1 MMRRTGKRKP
11 VSEINVVPYI
21 DVMLVLLIIF
31 MITAP
36 LVQQGVEIDLPQ
48 ASANPM
54 PPEQREPL
62 VITVSKNGDLYLN
75 IGENNERPLDEDS
88 LANRVAAVIK
98 NHPQTP
104 VLVRGDKAVD
114 YGRVTEAM
122 VLLQAAGV
130 EKVGLMTEEFDQ

>member
-1 MMRRTGKRKP
+1 MRKSGKRKP

-48 ASANPM
+48 ASANPL

-62 VITVSKNGDLYLN
+62 IISISKSGDFYLN
-75 IGENNERPLDEDS
+75 IGENNEQPVDEV
-88 LANRVAAVIK
+88 LLGNRVAAVIK

-122 VLLQAAGV
+122 VLLQSAGV
-130 EKVGLMTEEFDQ
+130 EKVGLMTELLDR

>member
-1 MMRRTGKRKP
+1 MRASGKRKP

-36 LVQQGVEIDLPQ
+36 LLQQGVEIDLPQ
-48 ASANPM
+48 ASANPL
-54 PPEQREPL
+54 PPEQREPM
-62 VITVSKNGDLYLN
+62 IISVSKTGDLYLN
-75 IGENNERPLDEDS
+75 IGEDNDKPLAEDL
-88 LANRVAAVIK
+88 LANRVAAVLK

-122 VLLQAAGV
+122 VLLQSAGV
-130 EKVGLMTEEFDQ
+130 EKVGLMTESLDQ

>member
-1 MMRRTGKRKP
+1 MRASGKRKP

-62 VITVSKNGDLYLN
+62 IISVSKAGDLYLN
-75 IGENNERPLDEDS
+75 IGQDNDKPIDED
-88 LANRVAAVIK
+88 LLGNRVAAVMK

-104 VLVRGDKAVD
+104 VLVRGDKEVD

-130 EKVGLMTEEFDQ
+130 EKVGLMTESLDQ

>member
-1 MMRRTGKRKP
+1 MRRTGKRKP

-36 LVQQGVEIDLPQ
+36 LIQQGVEIDLPQ

-62 VITVSKNGDLYLN
+62 VISVSKAGDFYLN
-75 IGENNERPLDEDS
+75 IGENNDKPIAEDL
-88 LANRVAAVIK
+88 LANRVAAIIN

-114 YGRVTEAM
+114 YGRVTEVM
-122 VLLQAAGV
+122 VLLQSAGV
-130 EKVGLMTEEFDQ
+130 EKVGLMTESLDQ

>member
-1 MMRRTGKRKP
+1 MRRSGKRKP
-11 VSEINVVPYI
+11 VSEINVGPYI

-36 LVQQGVEIDLPQ
+36 LIQQGVEIDLPQ

-62 VITVSKNGDLYLN
+62 VISVSKDGDFYLN
-75 IGENNERPLDEDS
+75 IGENNDKPIEEQL
-88 LANRVAAVIK
+88 LANRVSAVIK

-122 VLLQAAGV
+122 VLLQSAGV
-130 EKVGLMTEEFDQ
+130 EKVGLMTESLEQ

>member
-1 MMRRTGKRKP
+1 MRRSGKRKP

-36 LVQQGVEIDLPQ
+36 LIQQGVEIDLPQ

-62 VITVSKNGDLYLN
+62 VISVSKAGDFYLN
-75 IGENNERPLDEDS
+75 IGENNDKPIEEQL
-88 LANRVAAVIK
+88 LANRVAAVIN

-122 VLLQAAGV
+122 VLLQSAGV
-130 EKVGLMTEEFDQ
+130 EKVGLMTESLDQ

>member
-1 MMRRTGKRKP
+1 MRASGKRKP

-36 LVQQGVEIDLPQ
+36 LLQQGVEIDLPQ
-48 ASANPM
+48 ASANPL

-62 VITVSKNGDLYLN
+62 IISVSKTGDLYLN
-75 IGENNERPLDEDS
+75 IGEDIDKPVDEEQ
-88 LANRVAAVIK
+88 LGKRVAIVMQ

-122 VLLQAAGV
+122 VLLQASGV
-130 EKVGLMTEEFDQ
+130 EKVGLMTESLDR

>member
-1 MMRRTGKRKP
+1 MRRTGKRKP

-48 ASANPM
+48 ASANPL

-75 IGENNERPLDEDS
+75 IGENNDKPLDEDL

-114 YGRVTEAM
+114 YGRVTETM
-122 VLLQAAGV
+122 VLLQTAGV

>member
-1 MMRRTGKRKP
+1 MRRTGKRKP

-36 LVQQGVEIDLPQ
+36 LLQQGVEIDLPQ
-48 ASANPM
+48 ASANPL

-62 VITVSKNGDLYLN
+62 VITVSKTGDLYLN
-75 IGENNERPLDEDS
+75 IGESNEKPIDED
-88 LANRVAAVIK
+88 LLGNRVAAVIK

-104 VLVRGDKAVD
+104 VLVRGDKAVE
-114 YGRVTEAM
+114 YGRVTDAM

-130 EKVGLMTEEFDQ
+130 EKVGLMTESLDQ

>member
-1 MMRRTGKRKP
+1 MRRTGKRKP

>member
-1 MMRRTGKRKP
+1 MRRTGKRKP

-36 LVQQGVEIDLPQ
+36 LIQQGVEIDQPQ

-62 VITVSKNGDLYLN
+62 VISVSKDGDFYLN
-75 IGENNERPLDEDS
+75 IGENNDKPIDEDL
-88 LANRVAAVIK
+88 LANRVAAVIN

-130 EKVGLMTEEFDQ
+130 DKVGLMTESLDQ

>member
-1 MMRRTGKRKP
+1 MRQSGKRKP

-48 ASANPM
+48 ASANPL

-62 VITVSKNGDLYLN
+62 IISVSKDGDLYLN
-75 IGENNERPLDEDS
+75 IGDKNDKPIEEDL

-122 VLLQAAGV
+122 VLLQSAGV
-130 EKVGLMTEEFDQ
+130 EKVGLMTDSLDQ

>member
-1 MMRRTGKRKP
+1 MRKSGKRKP

-36 LVQQGVEIDLPQ
+36 LIQQGVEIDLPQ

-62 VITVSKNGDLYLN
+62 VISVSKTGDFYLN
-75 IGENNERPLDEDS
+75 IGQDHDKPIAEDL
-88 LANRVAAVIK
+88 LANRVAAVIG

-104 VLVRGDKAVD
+104 VLVRGDRAVD

-122 VLLQAAGV
+122 VLLQSAGV
-130 EKVGLMTEEFDQ
+130 EKVGLMTESMDK

>member
-1 MMRRTGKRKP
+1 MRGSGKRKP

-36 LVQQGVEIDLPQ
+36 LLQQGVEIDLPQ
-48 ASANPM
+48 ASANPIS
-54 PPEQREPL
+54 PDQREPL
-62 VITVSKNGDLYLN
+62 IVSVSKAGDLYLN
-75 IGENNERPLDEDS
+75 IGEGNEKPIDEET
-88 LANRVAAVIK
+88 LGKRVAAVM
-98 NHPQTP
+98 NN
-104 VLVRGDKAVD
+104 D

-130 EKVGLMTEEFDQ
+130 EKVGLMTESLDQ

>member
-1 MMRRTGKRKP
+1 MRASGKRKP

-36 LVQQGVEIDLPQ
+36 LLQQGVEIDLPQ
-48 ASANPM
+48 ASANPL

-62 VITVSKNGDLYLN
+62 VVSVSKEGDFYLN
-75 IGENNERPLDEDS
+75 IGENLEKPIDEDL

-130 EKVGLMTEEFDQ
+130 EKVGLMTESLDQ

>member
-1 MMRRTGKRKP
+1 MRRTGKRKP

-48 ASANPM
+48 ASANPL

-75 IGENNERPLDEDS
+75 IGENNEKPLDEDL

-130 EKVGLMTEEFDQ
+130 EKVGLMTESLDQ

>member
-1 MMRRTGKRKP
+1 MRRTGKRKP

-75 IGENNERPLDEDS
+75 IGENNEKPLEEDL
-88 LANRVAAVIK
+88 LANRVAAVIR

-130 EKVGLMTEEFDQ
+130 EKVGLMTESPDH

>member
-1 MMRRTGKRKP
+1 MRRTGKRKP

-36 LVQQGVEIDLPQ
+36 LIQQGVEIDLPQ

-62 VITVSKNGDLYLN
+62 VISVSKDGDFYLN
-75 IGENNERPLDEDS
+75 IGENNDKPIEEQL
-88 LANRVAAVIK
+88 LANRVSAVIK

-122 VLLQAAGV
+122 VLLQSAGV
-130 EKVGLMTEEFDQ
+130 EKVGLMTESLEQ

>member
-1 MMRRTGKRKP
+1 MRRTGKRKP

-36 LVQQGVEIDLPQ
+36 LIQQGVEIDLPH

-62 VITVSKNGDLYLN
+62 VISVSKDGDFYLN
-75 IGENNERPLDEDS
+75 IGENNDKPIEEDL
-88 LANRVAAVIK
+88 LANRVAAVIN

-122 VLLQAAGV
+122 VLLQSAGV
-130 EKVGLMTEEFDQ
+130 EKVGLMTESLDQ

>member
-1 MMRRTGKRKP
+1 MRASGKRKP

-36 LVQQGVEIDLPQ
+36 LLQQGVEIDLPQ
-48 ASANPM
+48 ASANPIS
-54 PPEQREPL
+54 PDQREPL
-62 VITVSKNGDLYLN
+62 IVSVSKAGELYLN
-75 IGENNERPLDEDS
+75 IGANNEKPIDEET
-88 LANRVAAVIK
+88 LGKRVAAVIN
-98 NHPQTP
+98 NHPETP

-114 YGRVTEAM
+114 YGRVTQAM

-130 EKVGLMTEEFDQ
+130 EKVGLMTESLDQ

>member
-1 MMRRTGKRKP
+1 LMRRTGKRKP

-36 LVQQGVEIDLPQ
+36 LLQQGVEIDLPQ
-48 ASANPM
+48 ASANPL

-62 VITVSKNGDLYLN
+62 VITVSKTGDLYLN
-75 IGENNERPLDEDS
+75 IGESNEKPIDED
-88 LANRVAAVIK
+88 LLGNRVAAVIK

-104 VLVRGDKAVD
+104 VLVRGDKAVE
-114 YGRVTEAM
+114 YGRVTDAM

-130 EKVGLMTEEFDQ
+130 EKVGLMTESLDQ

>member
-1 MMRRTGKRKP
+1 MRASGKRKP

-36 LVQQGVEIDLPQ
+36 LLQQGVEIDLPQ
-48 ASANPM
+48 ASANPL

-62 VITVSKNGDLYLN
+62 IVSVSKAGDLYLN
-75 IGENNERPLDEDS
+75 IGENLDKPIDEDL

-104 VLVRGDKAVD
+104 VLVRGDRAVD

-130 EKVGLMTEEFDQ
+130 EKISLMTESQDQ